1 MAENNWYVY
10 LLECRDG
17 SVYTGVTNDVT
28 TRMEAHKCGKGS
40 KYVARKGFKRLLHV
54 VSAVDKVDA
63 MKMEYRVKQMA
74 RNEKVTFFVKHP
86 DRSYSVLD

>member
-1 MAENNWYVY
+1 MTGWYVY
-10 LLECRDG
+10 LLECRDR
-17 SVYTGVTNDVT
+17 SLYTGVTNDVDK
-28 TRMEAHKCGKGS
+28 RMDVHRSGKGS

-54 VSAVDKVDA
+54 ISAVDKVDA

-86 DRSYSVLD
+86 ERSYSVLD